1 MREAFL
7 NELAKGIVFAAAS
20 EYSTESARRLA
31 EEVWQQLKEMG
42 TDAFPCMVEVGEE
55 LRFIYQWDEEPP
67 VVTVMVW
74 DEVMWRD
81 MARVDVP
88 AELVD

>member
-20 EYSTESARRLA
+20 EYNEESARALA
-31 EEVWQQLKEMG
+31 EEAWRQLKEIG
-42 TDAFPCMVEVGEE
+42 TDSFPCMIEVGEE

-67 VVTVMVW
+67 VVTVMLW

-81 MARVDVP
+81 MARVVVP
-88 AELVD
+88 AELAD